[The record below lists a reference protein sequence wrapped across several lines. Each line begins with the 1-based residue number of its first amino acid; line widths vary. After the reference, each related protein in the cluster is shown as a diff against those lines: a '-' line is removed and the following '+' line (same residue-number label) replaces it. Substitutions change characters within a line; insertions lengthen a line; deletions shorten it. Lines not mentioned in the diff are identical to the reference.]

1 MKKDTNK
8 SFNDTECPTAELVTL
23 FGDFTVACI
32 QTPLKRINALVVG
45 QAYLLYPPVS
55 SHLRF
60 CDQQ

>member
-8 SFNDTECPTAELVTL
+8 SFEDTECDAVELVTL

-45 QAYLLYPPVS
+45 
-55 SHLRF
+55 
-60 CDQQ
+60 